1 MQSRYGLVN
10 RAVRG
15 AFWGARNIRFLEL
28 PLQEITA
35 RLDILVNNAAAGL
48 VGSVEETS
56 LEDFEGLFRVNMTGM
71 FLVTR
76 GAVPLIRAARGS
88 IINICEWRGSAD
100 RRRVDLRLTC

>member
-1 MQSRYGLVN
+1 MSR
-10 RAVRG
+10 
-15 AFWGARNIRFLEL
+15 FSARTALLRFRRPRHRNLRPSPGSMRRCLIRHH
-28 PLQEITA
+28 
-35 RLDILVNNAAAGL
+35 NAAAGL

-56 LEDFEGLFRVNMTGM
+56 LEDFEGLFRVNVTGM